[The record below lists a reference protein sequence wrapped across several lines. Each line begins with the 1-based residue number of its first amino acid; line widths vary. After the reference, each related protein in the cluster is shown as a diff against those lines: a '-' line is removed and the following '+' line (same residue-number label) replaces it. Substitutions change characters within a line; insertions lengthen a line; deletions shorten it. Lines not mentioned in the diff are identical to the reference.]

1 MKNKNQLI
9 GCCGLDCE
17 KCDARIATI
26 TDDNALREQTATLWS
41 KLNGVTITP
50 EMINCV
56 GCRIEGVKT
65 PFCDKLCPIH
75 NCVRK
80 NGLDTCADCSQ
91 MEGLRQELIPF
102 AEKYVE
108 NTYYSFNENEFV
120 AFEQRGKGT
129 IDLALERPY
138 LFRFLYTGERSQL
151 LSNGFE
157 LQQDLSDGPNMYEK
171 IADMLEIT
179 IEQAMDFAMTM
190 MVYTQGMGTLIAS
203 GSVQDTKENMYC
215 MLHNTGMTYL
225 KGLGVGEDILQ
236 ALSGGDESD
245 ADSSNG

>member
-1 MKNKNQLI
+1 MPSSPKIKKEDIL
-9 GCCGLDCE
+9 
-17 KCDARIATI
+17 
-26 TDDNALREQTATLWS
+26 QTALEIVTQDGYAALNIKAVAK
-41 KLNGVTITP
+41 KL
-50 EMINCV
+50 
-56 GCRIEGVKT
+56 GCST
-65 PFCDKLCPIH
+65 APISWQF
-75 NCVRK
+75 
-80 NGLDTCADCSQ
+80 GGMD
-91 MEGLRQELIPF
+91 GLRQELIPF

-138 LFRFLYTGERSQL
+138 LFRFLYMGERSQL

-203 GSVQDTKENMYC
+203 GIVQDTKENMYC

-225 KGLGVGEDILQ
+225 KGLGVREDILQ

>member
-1 MKNKNQLI
+1 MPSSPKIKKEDIL
-9 GCCGLDCE
+9 
-17 KCDARIATI
+17 
-26 TDDNALREQTATLWS
+26 QTALEIVTQDGYAALNIKAVAK
-41 KLNGVTITP
+41 KL
-50 EMINCV
+50 
-56 GCRIEGVKT
+56 GCSTAPNSWQFGGM
-65 PFCDKLCPIH
+65 D
-75 NCVRK
+75 
-80 NGLDTCADCSQ
+80 
-91 MEGLRQELIPF
+91 GLRQELIPF

-138 LFRFLYTGERSQL
+138 LFRFLYMGERSQL

-157 LQQDLSDGPNMYEK
+157 LQQDPSDGTDMYEK

-203 GSVQDTKENMYC
+203 GIVQDTKENMYC

>member
-1 MKNKNQLI
+1 MPSSPKIKKEDIL
-9 GCCGLDCE
+9 
-17 KCDARIATI
+17 
-26 TDDNALREQTATLWS
+26 QTALEIVTQDGYAALNIKAVAK
-41 KLNGVTITP
+41 KL
-50 EMINCV
+50 
-56 GCRIEGVKT
+56 GCST
-65 PFCDKLCPIH
+65 APISWQF
-75 NCVRK
+75 
-80 NGLDTCADCSQ
+80 GGMD
-91 MEGLRQELIPF
+91 GLRQELIPF

-129 IDLALERPY
+129 IDFCLLYTSPRPY
-138 LFRFLYTGERSQL
+138 LFRFLYMGERSQL

-157 LQQDLSDGPNMYEK
+157 LQQDPSDGTDMYEK

-203 GSVQDTKENMYC
+203 GIVQDTKENMYC

>member
-1 MKNKNQLI
+1 MPSSPKIKKEDIL
-9 GCCGLDCE
+9 
-17 KCDARIATI
+17 
-26 TDDNALREQTATLWS
+26 QTALEIVTQDGYAALNIKAVAK
-41 KLNGVTITP
+41 KL
-50 EMINCV
+50 
-56 GCRIEGVKT
+56 GCST
-65 PFCDKLCPIH
+65 APISWQF
-75 NCVRK
+75 
-80 NGLDTCADCSQ
+80 GGMD
-91 MEGLRQELIPF
+91 GLRQELIPF

-138 LFRFLYTGERSQL
+138 LFRFLYMGERSQL

-157 LQQDLSDGPNMYEK
+157 LQQDPSDGTDMYEK

-203 GSVQDTKENMYC
+203 GIVQDTKENMYC

-225 KGLGVGEDILQ
+225 KGLGVRGDILQ
-236 ALSGGDESD
+236 ALSVGDESD

>member
-1 MKNKNQLI
+1 MPGSPKIKKEDIL
-9 GCCGLDCE
+9 
-17 KCDARIATI
+17 
-26 TDDNALREQTATLWS
+26 QTALEIVTQNGYAALNIKAVAK
-41 KLNGVTITP
+41 KL
-50 EMINCV
+50 
-56 GCRIEGVKT
+56 GCST
-65 PFCDKLCPIH
+65 APISWQF
-75 NCVRK
+75 
-80 NGLDTCADCSQ
+80 GGMD
-91 MEGLRQELIPF
+91 GLRQELIPF

-138 LFRFLYTGERSQL
+138 LFRFLYMGERSQL

-157 LQQDLSDGPNMYEK
+157 LKADPSDGTNMYEK

-203 GSVQDTKENMYC
+203 GIVQDTKENMYC

-225 KGLGVGEDILQ
+225 KGLSVREDILQ
-236 ALSGGDESD
+236 DLSGGDESD